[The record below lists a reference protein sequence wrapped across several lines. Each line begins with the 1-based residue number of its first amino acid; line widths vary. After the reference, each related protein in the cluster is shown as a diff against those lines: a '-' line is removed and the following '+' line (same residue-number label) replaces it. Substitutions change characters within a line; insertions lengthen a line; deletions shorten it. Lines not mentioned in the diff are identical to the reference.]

1 MNKLNQIMIDL
12 MRGCLIVLVIVLV
25 GLGAFLGY
33 SFVASPYVEVTIR
46 MVVIGFGA
54 LAGLILAS
62 IITGVCFLL
71 LNINDNL
78 EKLTKES

>member
-1 MNKLNQIMIDL
+1 MNKIMIDL

-25 GLGAFLGY
+25 GLGGLWGY
-33 SFVASPYVEVTIR
+33 SFVSNPYVNPMMR
-46 MVVIGFGA
+46 MLVVGFGA
-54 LAGLILAS
+54 LGGLIVAS

-78 EKLTKES
+78 EKLTSTD